1 MHNIEMHEVTE
12 EFARCWQAAGRHLQ
26 AQVQGKMNWL
36 KASLS
41 PPFLEHLSFRL
52 GNQLFFVRLEPSDSR
67 IRVPASRE
75 GLLSIAKGCNGH
87 PCIMPMV
94 QRRGFWTPDNSGW
107 GLVDLISEKL
117 MDPVALVSDEPIEM
131 TDWEIHDFAVQ
142 VVRDQIVKDG
152 RELMS
157 SQGNPAVDPSIWFV
171 GNDGPEWVV
180 VRAARYPAAKVDVPA
195 NLPEIADSCARF
207 GKAGH
212 FASVTIANADDAFDS
227 SGKSP
232 SLPLWRGYGM
242 YVRFTGIEPVT

>member
-94 QRRGFWTPDNSGW
+94 QRRGDSF
-107 GLVDLISEKL
+107 I
-117 MDPVALVSDEPIEM
+117 
-131 TDWEIHDFAVQ
+131 
-142 VVRDQIVKDG
+142 R
-152 RELMS
+152 
-157 SQGNPAVDPSIWFV
+157 
-171 GNDGPEWVV
+171 
-180 VRAARYPAAKVDVPA
+180 ARYAA
-195 NLPEIADSCARF
+195 
-207 GKAGH
+207 
-212 FASVTIANADDAFDS
+212 
-227 SGKSP
+227 
-232 SLPLWRGYGM
+232 
-242 YVRFTGIEPVT
+242 